1 MLRLGRDALAGRVIL
16 FLGGRD
22 TTGDGVEGDSKAAGL
37 AVVANGLTLG
47 VIAAEG
53 CLALFAECLTGSLGN
68 VGLGAGFLDE
78 LRLGTTLGLV
88 SGSLG
93 LGGRDLMAT
102 CDLGCSSLLGDWG
115 LVKEGL
121 C

>member
-1 MLRLGRDALAGRVIL
+1 MLRLGPGTLAGRVIL
-16 FLGGRD
+16 FLGGKD

-53 CLALFAECLTGSLGN
+53 CLALFADCLTGSLGN

-102 CDLGCSSLLGDWG
+102 WDLGCSSLLGDWG